1 MPSAVHPISGA
12 HVDTQFGY
20 ALAHWLPVPEVPGL
34 DLAQP
39 GCNSGPRHLVAKA
52 AEPFRIRFTTI
63 LLLVADEFDYE
74 VSVA

>member
-1 MPSAVHPISGA
+1 
-12 HVDTQFGY
+12 
-20 ALAHWLPVPEVPGL
+20 L